1 MLTSCISEPRKDSK
15 YYCEKLSINC
25 SSNTNEIIFITSK
38 GKFNVELYTQS
49 NPITV
54 SNFLENIEKG
64 IYENKKFY
72 KVIKLPNTKIIQSGI
87 NSNFGSQKGIELQN
101 FKTRRS
107 IPLEIAVSSSN
118 EPIYNS
124 PITDPTQIKDLRY
137 FFKKGSLAMI
147 KTGDKSSSSTEFF
160 FTLNN
165 SPEFDGRYTIF
176 GKVIK
181 GFDNFTKI
189 EKGDVIFKINP
200 KDLDL

>member
-1 MLTSCISEPRKDSK
+1 MLTSCKSEPRKDSK

-25 SSNTNEIIFITSK
+25 SINTNEIIFITSK

-54 SNFLENIEKG
+54 SNFLKNIEKG

-72 KVIKLPNTKIIQSGI
+72 KVIQLPNTKIIQSGI
-87 NSNFGSQKGIELQN
+87 NSNFGSQKEIELQN

-118 EPIYNS
+118 EPIYNF
-124 PITDPTQIKDLRY
+124 PITDPTKIKDLRY
-137 FFKKGSLAMI
+137 FFQKGSLAMI

>member
-1 MLTSCISEPRKDSK
+1 MLTSCKSEPRKDSK

-25 SSNTNEIIFITSK
+25 SINTNEIIFITSK

-54 SNFLENIEKG
+54 SNFLKNIEKG

-118 EPIYNS
+118 EPIYNF
-124 PITDPTQIKDLRY
+124 PITDPTKIKDLRY

>member
-1 MLTSCISEPRKDSK
+1 LLTSCKSEPRKDSK

-25 SSNTNEIIFITSK
+25 SINTNEIIFITSK

-54 SNFLENIEKG
+54 SNFLKNIEKG

-118 EPIYNS
+118 EPIYNF
-124 PITDPTQIKDLRY
+124 PITDPTKIKDLRY